1 MSPTDPLIFSIASNS
16 LAVGATCTV
25 RRVAPKLLR
34 FYVPKEPY
42 EELHIDTPRDSSKPL
57 V

>member
-1 MSPTDPLIFSIASNS
+1 MSPTDPLIFSIASNA

-25 RRVAPKLLR
+25 RWDALKLLR
-34 FYVPKEPY
+34 FYVPKKDCEEP
-42 EELHIDTPRDSSKPL
+42 HIVTRRVPSNSW

>member
-1 MSPTDPLIFSIASNS
+1 MSPTDSLIFSITSNS
-16 LAVGATCTV
+16 LAVGATCTI

-34 FYVPKEPY
+34 FYVLKEPY
-42 EELHIDTPRDSSKPL
+42 EESHIDTSRDSSKSW